1 MSLRRRPTLECFVLL
16 LYVVQQI
23 LAELLCFLDHERIG
37 AGNMEVHVLFAFT
50 ARGGFDVSGPAALDL
65 NTAPS
70 FRLDMLD
77 VCATVSNNLS
87 AQVETWDRLERDCY
101 LLLGPFASAKLVT
114 LDRRLLGVVAAL
126 KAALIDKLGEFLLHQ
141 LLDLGYCLVQAFL
154 GRGRYVE
161 VERRVRRRGHRLV
174 GKVASASGDIGTSLI
189 FNLDQAAE
197 VSRCKSGCAC
207 ASIFWVEPLVRR

>member
-1 MSLRRRPTLECFVLL
+1 MSLGRRPTLECLVLL

-65 NTAPS
+65 NTASS

-87 AQVETWDRLERDCY
+87 AQVETGDRLERDCY
-101 LLLGPFASAKLVT
+101 LLLGPFALYMVSRFFHNKFDSTYSAKLVT

-141 LLDLGYCLVQAFL
+141 LLDLGHCLVQAFL

-174 GKVASASGDIGTSLI
+174 GKVASASGDILKHMWSTVV
-189 FNLDQAAE
+189 QTE
-197 VSRCKSGCAC
+197 
-207 ASIFWVEPLVRR
+207 